1 MRNEKFKLWIR
12 AARLFSI
19 TASVIP
25 VIIGGILSLQESS
38 KFNFGYFILS
48 IIGIIFLHVSVNL
61 LSDYDDFINKVDTK
75 DSYGSSGIMVEGL
88 LTPKEVRKGG
98 IILFFLAGLIGLFF
112 SYKRG
117 IVISILAI
125 IGAICGYFYTGKP
138 LKLKYRGL
146 GAPVV
151 FLTFGPL
158 MVLGA
163 YYLQMQEFSLKAF
176 LVSIPLGLL
185 TTGILHVNDI
195 RDIQYDRRAGIKTL
209 SILIGRNNAQI
220 IYFSLIILSYIS
232 TIIMVLYK
240 FIPYWSLIC
249 LMTLPSAIKNINRLR
264 MANGSSDAIAN
275 LDQETAKLQAK
286 FGIIFI
292 LSILVSFVI

>member
-1 MRNEKFKLWIR
+1 MWNEKFKLWIR
-12 AARLFSI
+12 ASRLFSI
-19 TASVIP
+19 TASGIP
-25 VIIGGILSLQESS
+25 VILGGVLAVQAPE
-38 KFNFGYFILS
+38 FNMGYFILC
-48 IIGIIFLHVSVNL
+48 IIGIIFLHVAVNL

-75 DSYGSSGIMVEGL
+75 DSYGSSGIMIEGL

-98 IILFFLAGLIGLFF
+98 IILFFLAGLIALFF

-117 IVISILAI
+117 IVILILVI
-125 IGAICGYFYTGKP
+125 IGAISGYFYTGKP

-185 TTGILHVNDI
+185 TTAILHVNDI
-195 RDIQYDRRAGIKTL
+195 RDIKYDKRAGIKTL
-209 SILIGRNNAQI
+209 SMFVGIKNANL

-232 TIIMVLYK
+232 VIIMVFFK
-240 FIPYWSLIC
+240 VIPYWSLIC
-249 LMTLPSAIKNINRLR
+249 LITLPIGIKNIDRLR
-264 MANGSSDAIAN
+264 KSKGSSDAIAY

-286 FGIIFI
+286 FGILFI

>member
-1 MRNEKFKLWIR
+1 MWNEKFKLWIR
-12 AARLFSI
+12 ASRLFSI
-19 TASVIP
+19 TASGIP
-25 VIIGGILSLQESS
+25 VILGGVLAVQAPE
-38 KFNFGYFILS
+38 FNMGYFILS
-48 IIGIIFLHVSVNL
+48 IIGIIFLHVAVNL

-75 DSYGSSGIMVEGL
+75 DSYGSSGIMIEGL

-98 IILFFLAGLIGLFF
+98 IILFFLAGLIALFF

-117 IVISILAI
+117 IVILILVI
-125 IGAICGYFYTGKP
+125 IGAISGYFYTGKP

-185 TTGILHVNDI
+185 TTAILHVNDI
-195 RDIQYDRRAGIKTL
+195 RDIKYDKRAGIKTL
-209 SILIGRNNAQI
+209 SMFVGIKNANL

-232 TIIMVLYK
+232 VIIMVFFK
-240 FIPYWSLIC
+240 VIPYWSLIC
-249 LMTLPSAIKNINRLR
+249 LITLPIGIKNIDRLR
-264 MANGSSDAIAN
+264 KSKGSSDAIAY

-286 FGIIFI
+286 FGILFI

>member
-1 MRNEKFKLWIR
+1 MWNEKFKLWIR
-12 AARLFSI
+12 ASRLFSI
-19 TASVIP
+19 TASGIP
-25 VIIGGILSLQESS
+25 VILGGVLAVQAPE
-38 KFNFGYFILS
+38 FNMGYFILC
-48 IIGIIFLHVSVNL
+48 IIGIIFLHVAVNL

-75 DSYGSSGIMVEGL
+75 DSYGSSGIMIEGL

-98 IILFFLAGLIGLFF
+98 IILFFLAGLIALFF

-117 IVISILAI
+117 IVILILVI
-125 IGAICGYFYTGKP
+125 IGAISGYFYTGKP

-185 TTGILHVNDI
+185 TTAILHVNDI
-195 RDIQYDRRAGIKTL
+195 RDIKYDKRAGIKTL
-209 SILIGRNNAQI
+209 SMFVGIKNANL

-232 TIIMVLYK
+232 VIIMVFFK
-240 FIPYWSLIC
+240 VIPYWSLIC
-249 LMTLPSAIKNINRLR
+249 LITLPSGIKNINRLR
-264 MANGSSDAIAN
+264 MANGSSDVIAN

-286 FGIIFI
+286 FGILLIV
-292 LSILVSFVI
+292 SIIVSFVI

>member
-1 MRNEKFKLWIR
+1 MMRNEKFKLWIR
-12 AARLFSI
+12 ASRLFSI

-25 VIIGGILSLQESS
+25 VIIGGVLALQENS
-38 KFNFGYFILS
+38 KFNLGYFILS
-48 IIGIIFLHVSVNL
+48 IIGIIFLHVAVNL
-61 LSDYDDFINKVDTK
+61 LSDHDDFINKVDTK
-75 DSYGSSGIMVEGL
+75 DSYGSSGIMIEGL

-98 IILFFLAGLIGLFF
+98 IILFVLAGLIGLFF

-117 IVISILAI
+117 IVILILAI

-185 TTGILHVNDI
+185 TTGILHINDI
-195 RDIQYDRRAGIKTL
+195 RDMQYDKRAGIKTL

-220 IYFSLIILSYIS
+220 IYFSLIIISYIT
-232 TIIMVLYK
+232 TIVMVLYK

-249 LMTLPSAIKNINRLR
+249 LLTLPAAIKNIDRLR
-264 MANGSSDAIAN
+264 VANGSSDAIAD

-286 FGIIFI
+286 FGILLI
-292 LSILVSFVI
+292 LSILI

>member
-1 MRNEKFKLWIR
+1 MWNEKFKLWIR
-12 AARLFSI
+12 ASRLFSI
-19 TASVIP
+19 TASGIP
-25 VIIGGILSLQESS
+25 VILGGVLAVQAPE
-38 KFNFGYFILS
+38 FNMGYFILC
-48 IIGIIFLHVSVNL
+48 IIGIIFLHVAVNL

-75 DSYGSSGIMVEGL
+75 DSYGSSGIMIEGL

-98 IILFFLAGLIGLFF
+98 IILFFLAGLIALFF

-117 IVISILAI
+117 IVILILVI
-125 IGAICGYFYTGKP
+125 IGAISGYFYTGKP

-185 TTGILHVNDI
+185 TTAILHVNDI
-195 RDIQYDRRAGIKTL
+195 RDIKYDKRAGIKTL
-209 SILIGRNNAQI
+209 SMFVGIKNANL

-232 TIIMVLYK
+232 VIIMVFFK
-240 FIPYWSLIC
+240 VIPYWSLIC
-249 LMTLPSAIKNINRLR
+249 LITLPIGIKNIDRLR
-264 MANGSSDAIAN
+264 KSKGSSDAIAY
-275 LDQETAKLQAK
+275 LEQETAKLQAK
-286 FGIIFI
+286 FGILFI

>member
-1 MRNEKFKLWIR
+1 MWNEKFKLWIR
-12 AARLFSI
+12 ASRLFSI
-19 TASVIP
+19 TASGIP
-25 VIIGGILSLQESS
+25 VILGGVLAVQAPE
-38 KFNFGYFILS
+38 FNMGYFILS
-48 IIGIIFLHVSVNL
+48 IIGIIFLHVAVNL

-75 DSYGSSGIMVEGL
+75 DSYGSSGIMIEGL

-98 IILFFLAGLIGLFF
+98 IILFFLAGLIALFF

-117 IVISILAI
+117 IVILILVI
-125 IGAICGYFYTGKP
+125 IGAISGYFYTGKP

-185 TTGILHVNDI
+185 TTAILHVNDI
-195 RDIQYDRRAGIKTL
+195 RDIQYDKRAGIKTL
-209 SILIGRNNAQI
+209 SMFVGIKNANL

-232 TIIMVLYK
+232 VIIMVFFK
-240 FIPYWSLIC
+240 VIPYWSLIC
-249 LMTLPSAIKNINRLR
+249 LITLPIGIKNIDRLR
-264 MANGSSDAIAN
+264 KSKGSSDAIAY

-286 FGIIFI
+286 FGILFI